1 MAQINLLPWRA
12 ELRAEKTRAFATLLG
27 LAAALTAVIV
37 LSINVTISNQVNHQ
51 QLRNSVL
58 ENEIT
63 QLDLALKEITEL
75 ENTKQEL
82 LSRMEVIQS
91 LQSRRPQIVHLFDEI
106 VRTVPEGIY
115 LTNINQKG
123 KKLTIKGVAESNGRV
138 SAYMRNID
146 NSEWM
151 STPKLSV
158 IETKKDSLRS
168 SNFVLITSQS
178 SPSGDT
184 VNEAGE
190 DL

>member
-1 MAQINLLPWRA
+1 MAHINLLPWRE
-12 ELRAEKTRAFATLLG
+12 ELRAEKTRVFATLLG
-27 LAAALTAVIV
+27 LAAALTAGIV
-37 LSINVTISNQVNHQ
+37 LLINVTIGNHASHQ
-51 QLRNSVL
+51 QLRNNVL
-58 ENEIT
+58 EEEIT
-63 QLDLALKEITEL
+63 RLDMALKEIKEL

-115 LTNINQKG
+115 LSAIKQQG
-123 KKLTIKGVAESNGRV
+123 KKLIIKGVAESNGRV

-158 IETKKDSLRS
+158 IATKKDSLRS
-168 SNFVLITSQS
+168 SNFELITSQS
-178 SPSGDT
+178 SPTGGAD
-184 VNEAGE
+184 NEAGE
-190 DL
+190 EL

>member
-1 MAQINLLPWRA
+1 MAHINLLPWRE
-12 ELRAEKTRAFATLLG
+12 ELRAEQTKTFTSLLI
-27 LAAALTAVIV
+27 LAAILTAAVVFLVNFTINNQISHQKVRNGV
-37 LSINVTISNQVNHQ
+37 LQ
-51 QLRNSVL
+51 Q
-58 ENEIT
+58 EIT
-63 QLDLALKEITEL
+63 KLDLALAEIQEL
-75 ENTKQEL
+75 EDTKQEL

-115 LTNINQKG
+115 LTAIKQSGSKLNIN
-123 KKLTIKGVAESNGRV
+123 GVAESNGRV

-151 STPKLSV
+151 STPKLTV

-168 SNFVLITSQS
+168 SNFVLTTSLS
-178 SPSGDT
+178 TPKGEAGDD
-184 VNEAGE
+184 EGE